1 MKSKAENKTIVKAI
15 SKESFIWLAIIII
28 FFVLFTHIMGAANM
42 FKTMMATAHDLIIN
56 TSFFIMGVAV
66 LASAFSAVLSEFG
79 VISII
84 NKILSPIIKPLYGL
98 PGVASLGIMSAYLS
112 DNPAIVSLAS
122 EKNFQKY
129 FKQYQFSAITNLGVS
144 FGMGLVVSTF
154 MIAQAKN
161 GQSFLGPVIIGN
173 IGAIIG
179 SIISVRAMTNYTKKI
194 YGTEKYLIS
203 ESDSSYDIT
212 NFREIRSGSAL
223 QRLLEAMLD
232 GGKAGVSLGLS
243 IIPGVVIICTFVM
256 MLTNGPSLNGIYTG
270 AAYEGIKVMPWIGE
284 KLKFILNPVFGFN
297 NPELI
302 AFPVTSMG
310 SVGAALG
317 LVPKF
322 LSKNIIGE
330 NEIAVFTAVGICWSG
345 YLSSQIPMMDALHM
359 RHLAPK
365 ALAYQTLGG
374 FSSGIFAH
382 LIYII
387 YASIF

>member
-194 YGTEKYLIS
+194 
-203 ESDSSYDIT
+203 
-212 NFREIRSGSAL
+212 REIRSGSAL

-322 LSKNIIGE
+322 LSKNIIGK